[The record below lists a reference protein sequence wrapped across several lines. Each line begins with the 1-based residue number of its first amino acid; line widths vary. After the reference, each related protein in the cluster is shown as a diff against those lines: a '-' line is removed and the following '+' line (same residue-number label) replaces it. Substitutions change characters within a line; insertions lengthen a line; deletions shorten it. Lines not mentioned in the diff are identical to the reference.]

1 MAGVG
6 LVKVSERSSI
16 IAASLRAGV
25 RQSSVRQQP
34 RPAPRSHGSS
44 PLPHTDT
51 LEIRGHIIDSMLFTR
66 ILDQVLE
73 AHGSYEIERFD
84 VGRTPVDPSYARLRI
99 CTDDPER
106 LEELVQ
112 SLMGLGMQRLETGDV
127 TLVPAEMDGVL
138 PDGFYSSTN
147 LETEVRVAGAWVR
160 VDNPEMDCAIVVRDR
175 RARTVPMSDVLK
187 GEQVVVGSQG
197 IRVQP
202 LDRGR
207 SGEVFEFMSSQVS
220 SEKPQGLI
228 VRRVAGA
235 MRATKARGEKILWV
249 GGPAVVHTGAGPSV
263 VRLIEAG
270 YMDLLFAGN
279 ALATHDIEGA
289 LYGTSLGVN
298 LDEGIG
304 VEHGH
309 EHHIRALNTIRRCGS
324 IAKAV
329 EQGVLSSGIMHACV
343 VHGVDFVLGGSVRDD
358 GPLPDTVTD
367 VVEAQRQ
374 MRSLLGGVG
383 YALMVAS
390 MLHSIATGNLLPAS
404 VPLVCVDINPA
415 TVTKLADRG
424 SAQATGVVTDV
435 GLFLGA
441 LADEL
446 APR

>member
-1 MAGVG
+1 M
-6 LVKVSERSSI
+6 STNTE
-16 IAASLRAGV
+16 
-25 RQSSVRQQP
+25 
-34 RPAPRSHGSS
+34 
-44 PLPHTDT
+44 T
-51 LEIRGHIIDSMLFTR
+51 LEITGHVIDSMLFTR
-66 ILDQVLE
+66 ILDQVRE
-73 AHGSYEIERFD
+73 ALADYVIEQFD
-84 VGRTPVDPSYARLRI
+84 VGRTPVDPSYARLKI
-99 CTDDPER
+99 ITEDPEQ
-106 LEELVQ
+106 LEGLVQ
-112 SLMGLGMQRLETGDV
+112 SLMGLGMTPVETGEAR
-127 TLVPAEMDGVL
+127 LLPADIDGVL

-147 LETEVRVAGAWVR
+147 LETEVRVDGRWISVEH
-160 VDNPEMDCAIVVRDR
+160 PEMDCAIVVAGG

-187 GEQVVVGSQG
+187 GDQVVVGSRG

-202 LDRGR
+202 RDRGR
-207 SGEVFEFMSSQVS
+207 AGEVFEFMSSQVS

-228 VRRVAGA
+228 VRRVAAA
-235 MRATKARGEKILWV
+235 MRATRSRGEKILWV
-249 GGPAVVHTGAGPSV
+249 AGPAVVHTGAGPAV

-298 LDEGIG
+298 LAEGIG

-309 EHHIRALNTIRRCGS
+309 EHHIRALNTVRRCGS
-324 IAKAV
+324 ISKAV
-329 EQGVLSSGIMHACV
+329 EQGVLTSGIMHACV
-343 VHGVDFVLGGSVRDD
+343 VHGVDYVLGGSVRDD

-367 VVEAQRQ
+367 VIEAQRQ
-374 MRSLLGGVG
+374 MRSHVPGVG
-383 YALMVAS
+383 CAIMVAT

-424 SAQATGVVTDV
+424 STQTTGVVTDV

-446 APR
+446 APVA

>member
-1 MAGVG
+1 MPH
-6 LVKVSERSSI
+6 SE
-16 IAASLRAGV
+16 
-25 RQSSVRQQP
+25 
-34 RPAPRSHGSS
+34 
-44 PLPHTDT
+44 T
-51 LEIRGHIIDSMLFTR
+51 LEIHGHVIDSMLFTR

-73 AHGSYEIERFD
+73 AHADYVIERFD
-84 VGRTPVDPSYARLRI
+84 VGRTPTDPSYARLQV
-99 CTDDPER
+99 TTEDPTG

-112 SLMGLGMQRLETGDV
+112 SLRGHGMTRVHTGEA
-127 TLVPAEMDGVL
+127 TLVPAEIDGVL

-147 LETEVRVAGAWVR
+147 LETEVRVGERWLR
-160 VDNPEMDCAIVVRDR
+160 VDNPEMDCAIVVAGG
-175 RARTVPMSDVLK
+175 RARTVPMADVLK
-187 GEQVVVGSQG
+187 GEPVVVGSQG
-197 IRVQP
+197 IRVRP
-202 LDRGR
+202 RDRGR
-207 SGEVFEFMSSQVS
+207 GGEVFEFMSSQVS

-228 VRRVAGA
+228 VSRVAAA
-235 MRATKARGEKILWV
+235 MRATRERGERILWV
-249 GGPAVVHTGAGPSV
+249 AGPAVVHTGAGPAV

-270 YMDLLFAGN
+270 YMDVLFAGN

-298 LDEGIG
+298 LSEGIG

-329 EQGVLSSGIMHACV
+329 EQGVLTSGIMHACV
-343 VHGVDFVLGGSVRDD
+343 VNGVDVVLGGSVRDD

-367 VVEAQRQ
+367 VLDAQRQ
-374 MRSLLGGVG
+374 MRSLLPGVG
-383 YALMVAS
+383 YALMVAT

-435 GLFLGA
+435 GLFLAA
-441 LADEL
+441 LAGEL
-446 APR
+446 TR